1 MDQKRIKADKK
12 KYKAKKTNLK
22 TKNKVYRKLKDLGYP
37 QETNRE
43 SLECLYKW
51 ITLKY
56 IKAKES
62 DVVDCYT
69 QINEYLET
77 IDSQRKT
84 IAHFQDTV
92 VGYEN
97 THQIYYTRICEWKDL
112 VERISKENKE
122 VWQQRNDA
130 IRSYNGL
137 IEMGKSARD
146 LGIDT
151 KDWKLPEEEKD
162 KFKDY
167 KFSID
172 HKVLES
178 GKVQYAAK
186 LTKRKNNDEW
196 DEKIKPR
203 SNRDYGRYNRSRWSV
218 NRSDI

>member
-1 MDQKRIKADKK
+1 M
-12 KYKAKKTNLK
+12 
-22 TKNKVYRKLKDLGYP
+22 
-37 QETNRE
+37 
-43 SLECLYKW
+43 
-51 ITLKY
+51 
-56 IKAKES
+56 
-62 DVVDCYT
+62 
-69 QINEYLET
+69 
-77 IDSQRKT
+77 
-84 IAHFQDTV
+84 
-92 VGYEN
+92 
-97 THQIYYTRICEWKDL
+97 

-186 LTKRKNNDEW
+186 LTKRKNNDE
-196 DEKIKPR
+196 
-203 SNRDYGRYNRSRWSV
+203 
-218 NRSDI
+218 

>member
-1 MDQKRIKADKK
+1 MFFMDQKRIKADKK
-12 KYKAKKTNLK
+12 KYKTKKTNLK
-22 TKNKVYRKLKDLGYP
+22 TKNKIFRKLKDLGYP

-43 SLECLYKW
+43 SLECLYKL

-62 DVVDCYT
+62 EVVDCYT

-84 IAHFQDTV
+84 IAFQQDSLDGNDTA
-92 VGYEN
+92 YA
-97 THQIYYTRICEWKDL
+97 IYYDRIIEWQELIKK
-112 VERISKENKE
+112 ISKENKE

-137 IEMGKSARD
+137 IEMGKTARE
-146 LGIDT
+146 LGVDT
-151 KDWKLPEEEKD
+151 KDWTLPEEDKN

-186 LTKRKNNDEW
+186 LTKRKNNDE
-196 DEKIKPR
+196 
-203 SNRDYGRYNRSRWSV
+203 
-218 NRSDI
+218 

>member
-43 SLECLYKW
+43 SLECLYKL

-62 DVVDCYT
+62 EVVDCYT

-167 KFSID
+167 KYSID

-186 LTKRKNNDEW
+186 LTKRKNNDE
-196 DEKIKPR
+196 
-203 SNRDYGRYNRSRWSV
+203 
-218 NRSDI
+218 

>member
-12 KYKAKKTNLK
+12 KYKTKKTNLK
-22 TKNKVYRKLKDLGYP
+22 TKNKIFRKLKDLGYP

-43 SLECLYKW
+43 SLECLYKL

-62 DVVDCYT
+62 EVVDCYT

-84 IAHFQDTV
+84 IAFQQESLDGNDTA
-92 VGYEN
+92 YA
-97 THQIYYTRICEWKDL
+97 IYYDRIIEWQELIKK
-112 VERISKENKE
+112 ISKENKE

-137 IEMGKSARD
+137 IEMGKTAKQ
-146 LGIDT
+146 LGVDT
-151 KDWKLPEEEKD
+151 SNWKLPEEEKD

-186 LTKRKNNDEW
+186 LTKRKNNDE
-196 DEKIKPR
+196 
-203 SNRDYGRYNRSRWSV
+203 
-218 NRSDI
+218 

>member
-1 MDQKRIKADKK
+1 MNRMGYACINMKLSSQKPKIYTGRSMIKRTF
-12 KYKAKKTNLK
+12 KAKGIEYASELGLANC
-22 TKNKVYRKLKDLGYP
+22 KDL
-37 QETNRE
+37 
-43 SLECLYKW
+43 
-51 ITLKY
+51 
-56 IKAKES
+56 
-62 DVVDCYT
+62 
-69 QINEYLET
+69 
-77 IDSQRKT
+77 
-84 IAHFQDTV
+84 F
-92 VGYEN
+92 
-97 THQIYYTRICEWKDL
+97 
-112 VERISKENKE
+112 ERISKEIKE

-186 LTKRKNNDEW
+186 LTKRKNNDE
-196 DEKIKPR
+196 
-203 SNRDYGRYNRSRWSV
+203 
-218 NRSDI
+218 

>member
-12 KYKAKKTNLK
+12 KYKTKKTNLK
-22 TKNKVYRKLKDLGYP
+22 TKNKIFRKLKDLGYP

-43 SLECLYKW
+43 SLECLYKL

-62 DVVDCYT
+62 EVVDCYT

-84 IAHFQDTV
+84 ITFQQESLDGNDTA
-92 VGYEN
+92 YA
-97 THQIYYTRICEWKDL
+97 IYYDRIIEWQELIKK
-112 VERISKENKE
+112 ISKENKE

-137 IEMGKSARD
+137 IEMGKTARE
-146 LGIDT
+146 LGVDT
-151 KDWKLPEEEKD
+151 KDWTLPEEDKN

-186 LTKRKNNDEW
+186 LTKRKNNDE
-196 DEKIKPR
+196 
-203 SNRDYGRYNRSRWSV
+203 
-218 NRSDI
+218 

>member
-1 MDQKRIKADKK
+1 MFFMDQKRIKADKK
-12 KYKAKKTNLK
+12 KYKTKKTNLK
-22 TKNKVYRKLKDLGYP
+22 TKNKIFRKLKDLGYP

-43 SLECLYKW
+43 SLECLYKL

-62 DVVDCYT
+62 EVVDCYT

-84 IAHFQDTV
+84 IAFQQESLDGNDTA
-92 VGYEN
+92 YA
-97 THQIYYTRICEWKDL
+97 IYYDRIIEWQELIKK
-112 VERISKENKE
+112 ISKENKE

-186 LTKRKNNDEW
+186 LTKRKNNDE
-196 DEKIKPR
+196 
-203 SNRDYGRYNRSRWSV
+203 
-218 NRSDI
+218 

>member
-22 TKNKVYRKLKDLGYP
+22 TKNKIFRKLKDLGYP

-43 SLECLYKW
+43 SLECLYKL
-51 ITLKY
+51 ITLEY

-62 DVVDCYT
+62 EVVDCYT

-84 IAHFQDTV
+84 IAFQQESLDGNDTA
-92 VGYEN
+92 YA
-97 THQIYYTRICEWKDL
+97 IYYDRIIEWQELIKK
-112 VERISKENKE
+112 ISKENKE

-137 IEMGKSARD
+137 IEMGKTARE
-146 LGIDT
+146 LGVDT
-151 KDWKLPEEEKD
+151 KDWTLPEEDKN

-186 LTKRKNNDEW
+186 LTKRKNNDE
-196 DEKIKPR
+196 
-203 SNRDYGRYNRSRWSV
+203 
-218 NRSDI
+218 

>member
-1 MDQKRIKADKK
+1 M
-12 KYKAKKTNLK
+12 
-22 TKNKVYRKLKDLGYP
+22 
-37 QETNRE
+37 
-43 SLECLYKW
+43 ECLYKL

-62 DVVDCYT
+62 EVVDCYT
-69 QINEYLET
+69 QSNEYLET

-84 IAHFQDTV
+84 IAFQQESLDGNDTA
-92 VGYEN
+92 YA
-97 THQIYYTRICEWKDL
+97 IYYDRIIEWQELIKK
-112 VERISKENKE
+112 ISKENKE

-137 IEMGKSARD
+137 IEMGKTAKQ
-146 LGIDT
+146 LGVDT
-151 KDWKLPEEEKD
+151 SSWKLPEEEKD

-186 LTKRKNNDEW
+186 LTKRKNNDE
-196 DEKIKPR
+196 
-203 SNRDYGRYNRSRWSV
+203 
-218 NRSDI
+218 

>member
-1 MDQKRIKADKK
+1 MFFMDQKRIKADKK

-22 TKNKVYRKLKDLGYP
+22 TKNKSFRKLKDLGYP

-43 SLECLYKW
+43 SLECLYKL

-62 DVVDCYT
+62 EVVDCYT

-84 IAHFQDTV
+84 IAFQQESLDGNDTA
-92 VGYEN
+92 YA
-97 THQIYYTRICEWKDL
+97 IYYDRIIEWQELIKK
-112 VERISKENKE
+112 ISKENKE

-137 IEMGKSARD
+137 IEMGKTAKQ
-146 LGIDT
+146 LGVDT
-151 KDWKLPEEEKD
+151 SSWKLPEEEKD

-186 LTKRKNNDEW
+186 LTKRKNNDE
-196 DEKIKPR
+196 
-203 SNRDYGRYNRSRWSV
+203 
-218 NRSDI
+218 

>member
-1 MDQKRIKADKK
+1 MDKKRIKADKK
-12 KYKAKKTNLK
+12 KYKTKKTNLK
-22 TKNKVYRKLKDLGYP
+22 TKNKIFRKLKDLGYP

-43 SLECLYKW
+43 SLECLYKL

-62 DVVDCYT
+62 EVVDCYT

-84 IAHFQDTV
+84 IAFQQESLDGNDTA
-92 VGYEN
+92 YA
-97 THQIYYTRICEWKDL
+97 IYYDRIIEWQELIKK
-112 VERISKENKE
+112 ISKENKE

-137 IEMGKSARD
+137 IEMGKTAKQ
-146 LGIDT
+146 LGVDT
-151 KDWKLPEEEKD
+151 SSWKLPEEEKD

-186 LTKRKNNDEW
+186 LTKRKNNDE
-196 DEKIKPR
+196 
-203 SNRDYGRYNRSRWSV
+203 
-218 NRSDI
+218 

>member
-1 MDQKRIKADKK
+1 MFFMDQKRIKADKK

-43 SLECLYKW
+43 SLECLYKL

-62 DVVDCYT
+62 EVVDCYT

-84 IAHFQDTV
+84 IAFQQESLDGTDTA
-92 VGYEN
+92 YA
-97 THQIYYTRICEWKDL
+97 IYYERIMEWQELIKK
-112 VERISKENKE
+112 ISKENKE

-137 IEMGKSARD
+137 IEMGKTARE
-146 LGIDT
+146 LGVDT
-151 KDWKLPEEEKD
+151 KDWTLPEEDKN

-186 LTKRKNNDEW
+186 LTKRKNNDE
-196 DEKIKPR
+196 
-203 SNRDYGRYNRSRWSV
+203 
-218 NRSDI
+218 

>member
-12 KYKAKKTNLK
+12 KYKTKKTNLK
-22 TKNKVYRKLKDLGYP
+22 TKNKIFRKLKDLGYP

-43 SLECLYKW
+43 SLECLYKL

-62 DVVDCYT
+62 EVVDCYT

-84 IAHFQDTV
+84 IAFQQESLDGNDTA
-92 VGYEN
+92 YA
-97 THQIYYTRICEWKDL
+97 IYYDRIIEWQELIKK
-112 VERISKENKE
+112 ISKENKE

-137 IEMGKSARD
+137 IEMGKTAKQ
-146 LGIDT
+146 LGVDT
-151 KDWKLPEEEKD
+151 SSWKLPEEEKD

-196 DEKIKPR
+196 DEKVKRR
-203 SNRDYGRYNRSRWSV
+203 SNRNDGRYNQSRWSV

>member
-12 KYKAKKTNLK
+12 KYKTKKTNLK
-22 TKNKVYRKLKDLGYP
+22 TKNKIFRKLKDLGYP

-43 SLECLYKW
+43 SLECLYKL

-62 DVVDCYT
+62 EVVDCYT

-84 IAHFQDTV
+84 IAFQQESLDGNDTA
-92 VGYEN
+92 YA
-97 THQIYYTRICEWKDL
+97 IYYDRIIEWQELIKK
-112 VERISKENKE
+112 ISKENKE

-137 IEMGKSARD
+137 IEMGKTARE
-146 LGIDT
+146 LGVDT
-151 KDWKLPEEEKD
+151 KDWALPEEDKN

-186 LTKRKNNDEW
+186 LTKRKNNDE
-196 DEKIKPR
+196 
-203 SNRDYGRYNRSRWSV
+203 
-218 NRSDI
+218 

>member
-1 MDQKRIKADKK
+1 MFFMDQKRIKADKK
-12 KYKAKKTNLK
+12 KYKTKKTNLK
-22 TKNKVYRKLKDLGYP
+22 TKNKIFRKLKDLGYP

-43 SLECLYKW
+43 SLECLYKL

-62 DVVDCYT
+62 EVVDCYT

-84 IAHFQDTV
+84 IAFQQESLDGNDTA
-92 VGYEN
+92 YA
-97 THQIYYTRICEWKDL
+97 IYYDRIIEWQELIKK
-112 VERISKENKE
+112 ISKENKE

-137 IEMGKSARD
+137 IEMGKTARE
-146 LGIDT
+146 LGVDT
-151 KDWKLPEEEKD
+151 KDWTLPEEDKN

-186 LTKRKNNDEW
+186 LTKRKNNDE
-196 DEKIKPR
+196 
-203 SNRDYGRYNRSRWSV
+203 
-218 NRSDI
+218 

>member
-12 KYKAKKTNLK
+12 KYKTKKANLK
-22 TKNKVYRKLKDLGYP
+22 TKNKIFRKLKDLGYP

-43 SLECLYKW
+43 SLECLYKL

-62 DVVDCYT
+62 EVVDCYT

-84 IAHFQDTV
+84 IAFQQESLDGNDTA
-92 VGYEN
+92 YA
-97 THQIYYTRICEWKDL
+97 IYYDRIIEWQELIKK
-112 VERISKENKE
+112 ISKENKE

-186 LTKRKNNDEW
+186 LTKRKNNDE
-196 DEKIKPR
+196 
-203 SNRDYGRYNRSRWSV
+203 
-218 NRSDI
+218 

>member
-1 MDQKRIKADKK
+1 MCIRDSVWTGRLWFFQAEDGIRDLVRSRGLGDVYKR
-12 KYKAKKTNLK
+12 
-22 TKNKVYRKLKDLGYP
+22 
-37 QETNRE
+37 Q
-43 SLECLYKW
+43 
-51 ITLKY
+51 
-56 IKAKES
+56 
-62 DVVDCYT
+62 
-69 QINEYLET
+69 
-77 IDSQRKT
+77 
-84 IAHFQDTV
+84 
-92 VGYEN
+92 
-97 THQIYYTRICEWKDL
+97 DL

-186 LTKRKNNDEW
+186 LTRRK
-196 DEKIKPR
+196 K
-203 SNRDYGRYNRSRWSV
+203 G
-218 NRSDI
+218 

>member
-1 MDQKRIKADKK
+1 MFFMDQKRIKADKK
-12 KYKAKKTNLK
+12 KYKTKKTNLK
-22 TKNKVYRKLKDLGYP
+22 TKNKIFRKLKDLGYP

-43 SLECLYKW
+43 SLECLYKL

-62 DVVDCYT
+62 EVVDCYT

-84 IAHFQDTV
+84 IVFQQDSLDGNDTA
-92 VGYEN
+92 YA
-97 THQIYYTRICEWKDL
+97 IYYDRIIEWQELIKK
-112 VERISKENKE
+112 ISKENKE

-137 IEMGKSARD
+137 IEMGKTAKQ
-146 LGIDT
+146 LGVDT
-151 KDWKLPEEEKD
+151 SSWKLPEEEKD

-186 LTKRKNNDEW
+186 LTKRKNNDE
-196 DEKIKPR
+196 
-203 SNRDYGRYNRSRWSV
+203 
-218 NRSDI
+218 

>member
-1 MDQKRIKADKK
+1 MFFMDQKRIKADKK
-12 KYKAKKTNLK
+12 KYKTKKTNLK
-22 TKNKVYRKLKDLGYP
+22 TKNKVFRKLKDLGYP

-43 SLECLYKW
+43 SLECLYKL

-62 DVVDCYT
+62 EVVDCYT

-84 IAHFQDTV
+84 IAFQQESLDGNDTA
-92 VGYEN
+92 YA
-97 THQIYYTRICEWKDL
+97 IYYDRIIEWQELIKK
-112 VERISKENKE
+112 ISKENKE

-137 IEMGKSARD
+137 IEMGKTARE
-146 LGIDT
+146 LGVDT
-151 KDWKLPEEEKD
+151 KDWTLPEEDKN

-186 LTKRKNNDEW
+186 LTKRKNNDE
-196 DEKIKPR
+196 
-203 SNRDYGRYNRSRWSV
+203 
-218 NRSDI
+218 